1 MYSWCTESSN
11 QAESSQNNVWNR
23 LDILRGKGILLIL
36 PILTLNWHYLRL
48 LHFFPPIQPQC
59 GKNNISERFPATQ
72 LLIVQERMRYFQ
84 FQQDGACSRDT
95 EARLLILYYKSP
107 PLTNTTANVIS
118 NQKDIHQWSL
128 SFQNGE
134 GVWYDVVMRIIVL
147 PRYDHDNLDMWT

>member
-1 MYSWCTESSN
+1 
-11 QAESSQNNVWNR
+11 
-23 LDILRGKGILLIL
+23 
-36 PILTLNWHYLRL
+36 
-48 LHFFPPIQPQC
+48 
-59 GKNNISERFPATQ
+59 
-72 LLIVQERMRYFQ
+72 MRYFQ